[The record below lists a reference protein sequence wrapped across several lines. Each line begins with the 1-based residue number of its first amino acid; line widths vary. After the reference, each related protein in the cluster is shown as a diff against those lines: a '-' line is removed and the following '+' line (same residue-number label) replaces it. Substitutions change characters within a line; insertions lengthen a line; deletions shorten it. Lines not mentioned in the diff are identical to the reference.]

1 VALKRLITNAD
12 DFGFTRDVNA
22 GIVHAHREGVLTATT
37 LMANG
42 DAFDDAVRLAFEAPG
57 LDIGCHLVL
66 VQGTSLLTGRPLPE
80 TPLQLLRNLAA
91 GQLDIYAELRAQIE
105 KIRDAGISLTHL
117 DSHKHTHIVP
127 SVFRAVI
134 KLAQDLEIPYVRLP
148 LDHTT
153 RMAGAAC
160 RFADRYYRR
169 FAMRANIQMTDHFRG
184 FRLTGFLTEATFA
197 TALRNLQP
205 GTTEFM
211 CHPGM
216 LGEELKRA
224 RTRLKEAR
232 VRELEA
238 LTSPR
243 IRELMA
249 AESIHLAN
257 FGNPRNPGMTQ
268 ERISHQTSS

>member
-1 VALKRLITNAD
+1 MKRLIINAD

-42 DAFDDAVRLAFEAPG
+42 NAFDDAVRLAYENPA

-66 VQGTSLLTGRPLPE
+66 VQGISLVTGRPLPE
-80 TPLQLLRNLAA
+80 TPLQLLRTLAA
-91 GQLDIYAELRAQIE
+91 GQMDVYAELRAQIE
-105 KIRDAGISLTHL
+105 KIQDQGIRLSHL

-134 KLAQDLEIPYVRLP
+134 RLAQEFEIPYVRLP

-153 RMAGAAC
+153 RLAGAAC
-160 RFADRYYRR
+160 QFADRYYRQ
-169 FAMRANIQMTDHFRG
+169 FARGSKVQMTDHFLG
-184 FRLTGFLTEATFA
+184 FRLTGTLTEETFA
-197 TALRNLQP
+197 AALRLIRE

-211 CHPGM
+211 CHPGFFGVD
-216 LGEELKRA
+216 LQNA
-224 RTRLKEAR
+224 PTRLKQAR

-243 IRELMA
+243 IRAVMDEEA
-249 AESIHLAN
+249 IHLAT
-257 FGNPRNPGMTQ
+257 FDKAGTRDAG
-268 ERISHQTSS
+268 RRL